1 MGDVRAA
8 AANLP
13 AELGVT
19 LDPFPDSVPSGSF
32 GAVLFGTHNASGR
45 RVAVKLQRC
54 VARGPYEAEVIR
66 HLMTSAGDVPPPM
79 IPAIIG
85 EATAGN
91 WHYLVM
97 DGDTKENG
105 WKEWMDAI
113 LDAGSNVGG
122 PNVFREDYVAERF
135 TQVLLGLLFMH
146 AAGVAHLDVKLENI
160 MLVAPNHPSFSW
172 GACVIDFGLSKFVD
186 PNRPANRA
194 AGSEAYVAPELHR
207 GEYDPLLADVFALG
221 VTLFSAI
228 AGFFPF
234 KSTNLRDRRRTQFV
248 RAVQALQADPQ
259 ASLTRTIFS
268 WYGRTVPHEATA
280 GPLIALIDAMLSFDP
295 RDRPSLPRVLQMT
308 LEWLRVLSGDGGLL
322 PSSPTPPWMQA
333 AIDASAVAG
342 GSAPAIAAAV
352 ARNAPGTSAAH
363 TTLGVA
369 EAAASGNA
377 PGASGSTAA
386 AAAAHPAA
394 AAAAAGSVG
403 DLPMAH
409 AEVARLS
416 LEQLSQHS
424 HAYEMAMNEA
434 SAAASAASSSSSSAA
449 SSMSSYVMVEPE
461 DAMEEEE
468 EVEGDEPHSPVV
480 YRSGGVAAMPLAPP
494 LAPPRF
500 VRQMAFVRPF

>member
-160 MLVAPNHPSFSW
+160 MLEEGVVTQPYWRSLYNHSRPNVKGMGMHPTFE
-172 GACVIDFGLSKFVD
+172 IHMDK
-186 PNRPANRA
+186 
-194 AGSEAYVAPELHR
+194 
-207 GEYDPLLADVFALG
+207 
-221 VTLFSAI
+221 I
-228 AGFFPF
+228 
-234 KSTNLRDRRRTQFV
+234 
-248 RAVQALQADPQ
+248 
-259 ASLTRTIFS
+259 
-268 WYGRTVPHEATA
+268 
-280 GPLIALIDAMLSFDP
+280 
-295 RDRPSLPRVLQMT
+295 
-308 LEWLRVLSGDGGLL
+308 WLDG
-322 PSSPTPPWMQA
+322 
-333 AIDASAVAG
+333 
-342 GSAPAIAAAV
+342 
-352 ARNAPGTSAAH
+352 
-363 TTLGVA
+363 
-369 EAAASGNA
+369 
-377 PGASGSTAA
+377 
-386 AAAAHPAA
+386 
-394 AAAAAGSVG
+394 
-403 DLPMAH
+403 
-409 AEVARLS
+409 
-416 LEQLSQHS
+416 
-424 HAYEMAMNEA
+424 
-434 SAAASAASSSSSSAA
+434 
-449 SSMSSYVMVEPE
+449 
-461 DAMEEEE
+461 
-468 EVEGDEPHSPVV
+468 
-480 YRSGGVAAMPLAPP
+480 
-494 LAPPRF
+494 
-500 VRQMAFVRPF
+500 